1 MLTVLL
7 MLLTTLGGVGL
18 FLAMPRGQQK
28 VPFLATITLLA
39 GAAVLLV
46 AIVPMTVGG
55 GERWW
60 TALLG
65 LVGIIGGIR
74 LVTHAKPVYSALY
87 FILVAVSATGMLV
100 LMEAEF
106 LAAALLIIYAGAIMV
121 TYVFVIM
128 LAQQSG
134 GPRPYDKEAREPAL
148 GVLCGFIILAVI
160 AMQFASPQAANLPP
174 PPNDLPNSV
183 GSVLPVG
190 VHLLTQYVVAIQIAG
205 VLLLA
210 AMVGAVAIARRTP
223 TSVAGYAEES

>member
-7 MLLTTLGGVGL
+7 MLLTTLGAVGL
-18 FLAMPRGQQK
+18 FLAMPRGQLK
-28 VPFLATITLLA
+28 TPFLATLAFLGAAALLLA
-39 GAAVLLV
+39 

-55 GERWW
+55 AERWW
-60 TALLG
+60 TGLLG
-65 LVGIIGGIR
+65 LVGLIGGVR
-74 LVTHAKPVYSALY
+74 LITHAKPVYSALY
-87 FILVAVSATGMLV
+87 FILVALSATGMLV

-148 GVLCGFIILAVI
+148 GVLCGFIVLAVVALQI
-160 AMQFASPQAANLPP
+160 ASPEAASLPP
-174 PPNDLPNSV
+174 PPNDLPNAV
-183 GSVLPVG
+183 GTVIPVG

-223 TSVAGYAEES
+223 TSVGGMVEGG